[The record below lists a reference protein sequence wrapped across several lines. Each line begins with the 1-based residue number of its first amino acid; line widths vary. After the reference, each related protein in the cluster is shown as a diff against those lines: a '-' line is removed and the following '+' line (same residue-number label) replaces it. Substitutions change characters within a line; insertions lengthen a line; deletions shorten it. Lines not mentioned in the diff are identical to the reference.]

1 MARCPK
7 VQVPVLFGASGLWV
21 MSMEYG
27 APHTD
32 TARLFG
38 EKCRTC
44 VRNTVS
50 SRLFWDCGVVW
61 LSGGW
66 VAFFGLS
73 TLSTTQICVEAR

>member
-1 MARCPK
+1 
-7 VQVPVLFGASGLWV
+7 
-21 MSMEYG
+21 MEH
-27 APHTD
+27 HTD

-50 SRLFWDCGVVW
+50 SRLFGRLRGCLVVW
-61 LSGGW
+61 RW

-73 TLSTTQICVEAR
+73 TLSHLSNLCGGEVE